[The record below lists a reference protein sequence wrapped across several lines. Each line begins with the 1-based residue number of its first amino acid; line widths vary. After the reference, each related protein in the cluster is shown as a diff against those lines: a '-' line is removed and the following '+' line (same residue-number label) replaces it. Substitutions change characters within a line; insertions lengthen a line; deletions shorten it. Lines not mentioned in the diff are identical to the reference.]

1 MNNKGFFITG
11 TDTGVGKTFFTSIL
25 LQKFNYDYWKPI
37 QTGTFIDN
45 DTLNL
50 KKILSSNYIKFY
62 KSSYSLNKPLS
73 PHLASKYQNI
83 LINMNKIKK
92 PKSFKPLIVEG
103 AGGVLVPLNKNKL
116 MIDLIKKIKF
126 PVIIISK
133 SILGTINHTL
143 MTIEILKKN
152 KVNIFG
158 VVLNNIK
165 KKKEGDDNA
174 KSIEDFGKVKVLLKI
189 PFLKDINKKKIVN
202 ISKKKSFDIF
212 KL

>member
-165 KKKEGDDNA
+165 KKK
-174 KSIEDFGKVKVLLKI
+174 KVMIMQNQLKI
-189 PFLKDINKKKIVN
+189 LGR
-202 ISKKKSFDIF
+202 
-212 KL
+212 